1 MPDTWSD
8 FMRKLFVVATSIFL
22 FVAAVDGQ
30 TAADLAKKYRHR
42 EIYDVQ
48 PGVQMTPRFD
58 GNGAVCE
65 MQVEQV
71 HFGPNGAELYDG
83 IDERQVYAIIDQLVP
98 VSERGVKLNTIE
110 ECVGICQTTHEY
122 SNVAIKIL
130 SGGHTRLITIKW
142 RRRSCG

>member
-1 MPDTWSD
+1 MTKS
-8 FMRKLFVVATSIFL
+8 FIAAYLVVLFIT
-22 FVAAVDGQ
+22 AANGQ
-30 TAADLAKKYRHR
+30 TAADLAKKYAHH
-42 EIYDVQ
+42 EVYEVQ